1 MYIVI
6 LGAGRVGYM
15 LARQLI
21 DEGKNVALIELDKGR
36 AKNTTNNLDC
46 MVLNASGTNLE
57 TLKKAGIQ
65 KADAFISVTNSDEVN
80 MIACGIVAN
89 EFSKPITIARVRNVD
104 YVDTKLLDKRIL
116 GIDYIIN
123 PDIEASQA
131 ILRAVDHGAISDVMQ
146 FENSRLEMRD
156 LPLGRESVF
165 INRPLKIVR
174 KELDIEFLISV
185 IIRDNVSIIPNGETI
200 LLENDR
206 VYLLST
212 EEVFEE
218 IYSLEKLRDKEINRI
233 LVIGGGDVGMNIAE
247 GILQQEEAIPNILGR
262 LKHILRINKRK
273 KLHIID
279 KNYERTKILAERF
292 PQALV
297 TCQDI
302 TEEGVLEDD
311 ELLKNDLIISATG
324 NHELNIITGS
334 YAKSLGINKAISLV
348 TKDSYRN
355 LAHNLNLDVTISR
368 NTTVVSS
375 ILKILR
381 KGNIKNVYAL
391 SGGKLEVIEFSVS
404 ESSGFVSRQLSEIK
418 LPKNTLIILITR
430 GEETIIPYGHLEVE
444 ENDHIAIITER
455 ESIKKLEGLLSE

>member
-15 LARQLI
+15 LAKQLI
-21 DEGKNVALIELDKGR
+21 DEGKDIALIELDTER
-36 AKNTTNNLDC
+36 AKISTNSLDC
-46 MVLNASGTNLE
+46 LVLNASGTNLN
-57 TLKKAGIQ
+57 TLIKAGIN
-65 KADAFISVTNSDEVN
+65 KADAFISVTQSDEIN

-89 EFSKPITIARVRNVD
+89 EFEKPVTIARVRNVD
-104 YVDTKLLDKRIL
+104 YVDTRLLDESIL
-116 GIDYIIN
+116 GIDHIIN

-131 ILRAVDHGAISDVMQ
+131 ILRAVEHGGISDVMQ
-146 FENSRLEMRD
+146 FESSSLEMRD
-156 LPLGRESVF
+156 LPLGRDSIF
-165 INRPLKIVR
+165 INRPLKVVR
-174 KELDIEFLISV
+174 KELDIDFLISV
-185 IIRDNVSIIPNGETI
+185 IIRNNISIIPNGETI

-212 EEVFEE
+212 EEVFAE
-218 IYSLEKLRDKEINRI
+218 IYTLEKLGDKEINKI
-233 LVIGGGDVGMNIAE
+233 LIVGGGDVGMNIAD
-247 GILQQEEAIPNILGR
+247 GILKHEEADPNILGK
-262 LKHILRINKRK
+262 LKHILRIQKRK

-279 KNYERTKILAERF
+279 KNYDRTKILAERF

-311 ELLKNDLIISATG
+311 ELIKNDLIISATG

-334 YAKSLGINKAISLV
+334 YAKTLGIKKAISLV

-391 SGGKLEVIEFSVS
+391 SGGRLEVIEFSVS
-404 ESSGFVSRQLSEIK
+404 DNSDLIGKKLSEIK

-430 GEETIIPYGHLEVE
+430 GDETIIPYGLLEVE
-444 ENDHIAIITER
+444 ADDHIAIITER
-455 ESIKKLEGLLSE
+455 ESIKKLEGLLTE

>member
-21 DEGKNVALIELDKGR
+21 DEGKNVALIELDKVR

-46 MVLNASGTNLE
+46 LVLNASGTNLE

-65 KADAFISVTNSDEVN
+65 KADAFVSVTNSDEVN

-89 EFSKPITIARVRNVD
+89 DFSKPITIARVRNVD
-104 YVDTKLLDKRIL
+104 YVGTKLLDKGIL

-146 FENSRLEMRD
+146 FENSSLEMRD
-156 LPLGRESVF
+156 LPLSRESVF
-165 INRPLKIVR
+165 INRPLKVVR
-174 KELDIEFLISV
+174 KDLNIDFLISV

-218 IYSLEKLRDKEINRI
+218 IYTLEKLREKEISKI
-233 LVIGGGDVGMNIAE
+233 LVVGGGDVGLNIAE
-247 GILQQEEAIPNILGR
+247 GLLQQEESVPNILGR

-279 KNYERTKILAERF
+279 KNYERTKILAEKF

-302 TEEGVLEDD
+302 TEEGVLEDE

-324 NHELNIITGS
+324 NNELNIITGS
-334 YAKSLGINKAISLV
+334 YAKSMGINKAISLV

-404 ESSGFVSRQLSEIK
+404 ETSNLISKQLSEIK
-418 LPKNTLIILITR
+418 LPKNTLVILITR

-444 ENDHIAIITER
+444 ENDNISIITER

>member
-21 DEGKNVALIELDKGR
+21 DEGKNIALIELNSER
-36 AKNTTNNLDC
+36 AKISTNNLDC
-46 MVLNASGTNLE
+46 LVINASGTNLE
-57 TLKKAGIQ
+57 TLKKSGIQ
-65 KADAFISVTNSDEVN
+65 KADAFISVTNSDEIN

-89 EFSKPITIARVRNVD
+89 EFAKPITIARVRNVD
-104 YVDTKLLDKRIL
+104 YVDTKLLDKSIL

-131 ILRAVDHGAISDVMQ
+131 ILRAVKHGAISDVLQ
-146 FENSRLEMRD
+146 FENSSLEMRD
-156 LPLGRESVF
+156 LPLGRDSVF
-165 INRPLKIVR
+165 INRPLKLVR

-185 IIRDNVSIIPNGETI
+185 IIRNNQSIIPNGETV

-212 EEVFEE
+212 EDVFVE
-218 IYSLEKLRDKEINRI
+218 IYTLEKLGDKEINKI
-233 LVIGGGDVGMNIAE
+233 LIVGGGDVGTNIVE
-247 GILQQEEAIPNILGR
+247 GILKQNDDVPNILGK
-262 LKHILRINKRK
+262 LKHILRIKKRNKI
-273 KLHIID
+273 HIID
-279 KNYERTKILAERF
+279 KNYERTKFLAERF

-302 TEEGVLEDD
+302 TEEGVLEDS
-311 ELLKNDLIISATG
+311 ELLNNDLIISATG

-334 YAKSLGINKAISLV
+334 YAKSLGIKKAISLV

-355 LAHNLNLDVTISR
+355 LAHNLNLDVTVSR

-391 SGGKLEVIEFSVS
+391 SGGRLEVIEFSVS
-404 ESSGFVSRQLSEIK
+404 DNSGFIGKELSEIK
-418 LPKNTLIILITR
+418 LPKNTLIILISR

-444 ENDHIAIITER
+444 VNDHIAIITER

>member
-21 DEGKNVALIELDKGR
+21 DEGKNVALIELDKVR

-46 MVLNASGTNLE
+46 LVLNASGTNLE

-65 KADAFISVTNSDEVN
+65 KADAFVSVTNSDEVN

-89 EFSKPITIARVRNVD
+89 DFSKPITIARVRNVD
-104 YVDTKLLDKRIL
+104 YVGTKLLDKGIL

-146 FENSRLEMRD
+146 FENSSLEMRD
-156 LPLGRESVF
+156 LPLSRESVF
-165 INRPLKIVR
+165 INRPLKVVR
-174 KELDIEFLISV
+174 KDLNIDFLISV

-218 IYSLEKLRDKEINRI
+218 IYTLEKLREKEISKI
-233 LVIGGGDVGMNIAE
+233 LVVGGGDVGLNIAE
-247 GILQQEEAIPNILGR
+247 GLLQQEKSVPNILGR

-279 KNYERTKILAERF
+279 KNYERTKILAEKF

-302 TEEGVLEDD
+302 TEEGVLEDE

-324 NHELNIITGS
+324 NNELNIITGS
-334 YAKSLGINKAISLV
+334 YAKSMGINKAISLV

-404 ESSGFVSRQLSEIK
+404 ETSNLISKQLSEIK
-418 LPKNTLIILITR
+418 LPKNTLVILITR

-444 ENDHIAIITER
+444 ENDNISIITER

>member
-15 LARQLI
+15 LAKQLI
-21 DEGKNVALIELDKGR
+21 DEGKDVALIEHNTER
-36 AKNTTNNLDC
+36 AKISTNNLDC
-46 MVLNASGTNLE
+46 LVVNGSGTNLE
-57 TLKKAGIQ
+57 TLKKSGIQ
-65 KADAFISVTNSDEVN
+65 KADAFISVTQSDEIN

-89 EFSKPITIARVRNVD
+89 EFKKPITIARVRNVD
-104 YVDTKLLDKRIL
+104 YVDTKLLDESIL
-116 GIDYIIN
+116 GIDHIIN

-131 ILRAVDHGAISDVMQ
+131 ILRAVEHGAISDVMQ
-146 FENSRLEMRD
+146 FESSSLEMRD
-156 LPLGRESVF
+156 LPLGRDSIF
-165 INRPLKIVR
+165 INRPLKVVR

-212 EEVFEE
+212 EDIFEK
-218 IYSLEKLRDKEINRI
+218 IYTLEKLGDKDISKI
-233 LVIGGGDVGMNIAE
+233 LIVGGGDVGMNIIE
-247 GILQQEEAIPNILGR
+247 GILKNEVPVPNILGK
-262 LKHILRINKRK
+262 LKHILRIQKRK
-273 KLHIID
+273 KLHVID
-279 KNYERTKILAERF
+279 KNYERTKLLAERF
-292 PQALV
+292 PQILV

-311 ELLKNDLIISATG
+311 ELKKNDLIISATG

-334 YAKSLGINKAISLV
+334 YAKTLGIKKAISLV

-391 SGGKLEVIEFSVS
+391 SGGRLEVIEFSVS
-404 ESSGFVSRQLSEIK
+404 ENSGLIGKQLSEIK
-418 LPKNTLIILITR
+418 LPRNTLIILITR
-430 GEETIIPYGHLEVE
+430 GEETIIPYGLLEVE
-444 ENDHIAIITER
+444 VDDHIAIITER
-455 ESIKKLEGLLSE
+455 ESIKKLEGLLAE

>member
-21 DEGKNVALIELDKGR
+21 DEGKDVALIEQNTER
-36 AKNTTNNLDC
+36 AKVTTSNLDC
-46 MVLNASGTNLE
+46 LVLNASGTNID

-65 KADAFISVTNSDEVN
+65 KADAFISVTNSDEIN

-104 YVDTKLLDKRIL
+104 YVDTKLLDKSIL
-116 GIDYIIN
+116 GIDFIIN
-123 PDIEASQA
+123 PDIEASHA
-131 ILRAVDHGAISDVMQ
+131 IIRAVEHGAISDVMQ
-146 FENSRLEMRD
+146 FESNSLEMRD
-156 LPLGRESVF
+156 LPLGRDSVF
-165 INRPLKIVR
+165 INRPLKQVR
-174 KELDIEFLISV
+174 KELEVEFLISV
-185 IIRDNVSIIPNGETI
+185 IIRNNNSIIPNGETI

-206 VYLLST
+206 VYLLSSAK
-212 EEVFEE
+212 VFEQ
-218 IYSLEKLRDKEINRI
+218 IYALEKLGDKEIKKI
-233 LVIGGGDVGMNIAE
+233 LIVGGGDVGMNIAE
-247 GILQQEEAIPNILGR
+247 GILGHVEAVPNMLGKI
-262 LKHILRINKRK
+262 KHIFRITKRK
-273 KLHIID
+273 KVHLMD
-279 KNYERTKILAERF
+279 KDYDRTKFLAERF
-292 PQALV
+292 PTALV

-302 TEEGVLEDD
+302 TEEGILEDE

-334 YAKSLGINKAISLV
+334 YAKSLGIKKAISLV

-375 ILKILR
+375 IMKILR

-391 SGGKLEVIEFSVS
+391 SGGKLEVIEFSVLDNS
-404 ESSGFVSRQLSEIK
+404 AFIGKKLSEIK

-430 GEETIIPYGHLEVE
+430 GEETILPYGHLDVEV
-444 ENDHIAIITER
+444 NDHIAIITER
-455 ESIKKLEGLLSE
+455 ESIKKLEGLLTE

>member
-15 LARQLI
+15 LAKQLI
-21 DEGKNVALIELDKGR
+21 DEGKDVALIELDSER
-36 AKNTTNNLDC
+36 AKTSTNSLDC
-46 MVLNASGTNLE
+46 LVLNASGTNLD
-57 TLKKAGIQ
+57 TLLKAGII
-65 KADAFISVTNSDEVN
+65 KADVFISVTQSDEIN

-89 EFSKPITIARVRNVD
+89 EFKKPTTIARVRNVD
-104 YVDTKLLDKRIL
+104 YVETRLLDKGIL

-123 PDIEASQA
+123 PDIEASHA
-131 ILRAVDHGAISDVMQ
+131 ILRAVEHGAISDVMQ
-146 FENSRLEMRD
+146 FESSSLEMRD
-156 LPLGRESVF
+156 LPLGRDSVF
-165 INRPLKIVR
+165 INRPLKVVR
-174 KELDIEFLISV
+174 KELEIDFLISV
-185 IIRDNVSIIPNGETI
+185 IIRNNVSIIPNGETI

-212 EEVFEE
+212 EEVFAE
-218 IYSLEKLRDKEINRI
+218 IYTLEKLGDKEINKI
-233 LVIGGGDVGMNIAE
+233 LIVGGGVVGMNIAE
-247 GILQQEEAIPNILGR
+247 GILKHEEAVPNILGK
-262 LKHILRINKRK
+262 LKHILRIQKRK

-279 KNYERTKILAERF
+279 KDYERTKFLAERF

-302 TEEGVLEDD
+302 TEEGVLEDHD
-311 ELLKNDLIISATG
+311 LIKNDLIISVTG

-334 YAKSLGINKAISLV
+334 YAKTIGIKKAISLV

-391 SGGKLEVIEFSVS
+391 SGGRLEVIEFSVS
-404 ESSGFVSRQLSEIK
+404 DNSDFVGKTLSEIK

-430 GEETIIPYGHLEVE
+430 GGETIIPYGLLEVE
-444 ENDHIAIITER
+444 ADDHIAIITER
-455 ESIKKLEGLLSE
+455 ESIKKLEGLLT

>member
-15 LARQLI
+15 LAKQLI
-21 DEGKNVALIELDKGR
+21 DEGKDVALIEHNTER
-36 AKNTTNNLDC
+36 AKISTNNLDC
-46 MVLNASGTNLE
+46 LVINASGTNLE
-57 TLKKAGIQ
+57 TLKKSGIQ
-65 KADAFISVTNSDEVN
+65 KADAFISVTQSDEIN

-89 EFSKPITIARVRNVD
+89 EFKKPITIARVRNVD
-104 YVDTKLLDKRIL
+104 YVDTKLLDDSIL

-131 ILRAVDHGAISDVMQ
+131 ILRAVEHGAISDVMQ
-146 FENSRLEMRD
+146 FESSSLEMRD
-156 LPLGRESVF
+156 LPLGRDSIF
-165 INRPLKIVR
+165 INRPLKVVR

-185 IIRDNVSIIPNGETI
+185 IIRENVSIIPNGETI

-212 EEVFEE
+212 EDIFEK
-218 IYSLEKLRDKEINRI
+218 IYTLEKLGDKDISKI
-233 LVIGGGDVGMNIAE
+233 LIVGGGDVGMNIIE
-247 GILQQEEAIPNILGR
+247 GILKHEVPVPNILGK
-262 LKHILRINKRK
+262 LKHILRIQKRK
-273 KLHIID
+273 KLHVID
-279 KNYERTKILAERF
+279 KNYERTKLLAERF
-292 PQALV
+292 PQILV

-311 ELLKNDLIISATG
+311 ELIKNDLIISATG

-334 YAKSLGINKAISLV
+334 YAKTLGIKKAISLV

-391 SGGKLEVIEFSVS
+391 SGGRLEVIEFSVS
-404 ESSGFVSRQLSEIK
+404 ENSGLIGKQLSEIK

-430 GEETIIPYGHLEVE
+430 GEETIIPYGLLEVE
-444 ENDHIAIITER
+444 VDDHIAIITER
-455 ESIKKLEGLLSE
+455 ESIKKLEGLLAE

>member
-1 MYIVI
+1 
-6 LGAGRVGYM
+6 M

-21 DEGKNVALIELDKGR
+21 DEGKNVALIESNKER

-46 MVLNASGTNLE
+46 LVLNASGTNPA

-65 KADAFISVTNSDEVN
+65 KADAFVSVTNSDEVN
-80 MIACGIVAN
+80 MIACGMVAN

-104 YVDTKLLDKRIL
+104 YVGTKLLDKGIL

-146 FENSRLEMRD
+146 FENSKLEMRD
-156 LPLGRESVF
+156 LPLSRESVF
-165 INRPLKIVR
+165 INRPLKVVR
-174 KELDIEFLISV
+174 KDLDIDFLISV
-185 IIRDNVSIIPNGETI
+185 IIRDNASIIPNGETI

-212 EEVFEE
+212 EEVFEK
-218 IYSLEKLRDKEINRI
+218 IYTLEKLREKEINRI
-233 LVIGGGDVGMNIAE
+233 LVVGGGEVGLNIVE
-247 GILQQEEAIPNILGR
+247 GLLPQEEAVSNILGR

-279 KNYERTKILAERF
+279 KNYERTKILAEKF

-302 TEEGVLEDD
+302 TEEGVLEDE

-324 NHELNIITGS
+324 NNELNIITGS
-334 YAKSLGINKAISLV
+334 YAKSMGINKAISLV

-404 ESSGFVSRQLSEIK
+404 ETSNLISKQLSEIK
-418 LPKNTLIILITR
+418 LPKNTLVILITR
-430 GEETIIPYGHLEVE
+430 GVETIIPYGHLEVE

>member
-15 LARQLI
+15 LAKQLI
-21 DEGKNVALIELDKGR
+21 DEGKNVALIELNTER
-36 AKNTTNNLDC
+36 AKISTNSLDC
-46 MVLNASGTNLE
+46 LVVNASGTNLA
-57 TLKKAGIQ
+57 TLIKAGIQ
-65 KADAFISVTNSDEVN
+65 KADAFISVTQSDEIN

-89 EFSKPITIARVRNVD
+89 EFEKPTTIARVRNVD
-104 YVDTKLLDKRIL
+104 YVDTRLLDESIL

-131 ILRAVDHGAISDVMQ
+131 ILRAVEHGAISDVMQ
-146 FENSRLEMRD
+146 FESSSLEMRD
-156 LPLGRESVF
+156 LPLGRDSVF
-165 INRPLKIVR
+165 INRPLKVVR

-185 IIRDNVSIIPNGETI
+185 IIRDNISIIPNGETI

-212 EEVFEE
+212 EEIFEE
-218 IYSLEKLRDKEINRI
+218 IYALEKLGDKEINTI
-233 LVIGGGDVGMNIAE
+233 LIVGGGDVGMNIIQ
-247 GILQQEEAIPNILGR
+247 GILKQEEAVPNILGK
-262 LKHILRINKRK
+262 LKHILRIQKRK

-279 KNYERTKILAERF
+279 KNYERTKLLAERF

-311 ELLKNDLIISATG
+311 ELIKNDLIISATG

-334 YAKSLGINKAISLV
+334 YAKTLGIKKAISLV

-391 SGGKLEVIEFSVS
+391 SGGRLEVIEFSIS
-404 ESSGFVSRQLSEIK
+404 DNSGLIGKQLSEIK
-418 LPKNTLIILITR
+418 LPKNTLIILVTR
-430 GEETIIPYGHLEVE
+430 GDETIIPYGLLEVE
-444 ENDHIAIITER
+444 VNDHIAIITER
-455 ESIKKLEGLLSE
+455 ESIKKLEGLLTE

>member
-21 DEGKNVALIELDKGR
+21 DEGKNVALIELNKER

-65 KADAFISVTNSDEVN
+65 KADAFVSVTNSDEVN

-104 YVDTKLLDKRIL
+104 YVGTKLLDKGIL

-146 FENSRLEMRD
+146 FENSKLEMRD
-156 LPLGRESVF
+156 LPLSRESVF
-165 INRPLKIVR
+165 INRPLKVVR
-174 KELDIEFLISV
+174 KDLNIDFLISV

-218 IYSLEKLRDKEINRI
+218 IYTLEKLREKEISKI
-233 LVIGGGDVGMNIAE
+233 LVVGGGDVGLNIAE
-247 GILQQEEAIPNILGR
+247 GLLQQEEAVPNILGR

-311 ELLKNDLIISATG
+311 ELLKNDLIISVTG
-324 NHELNIITGS
+324 NNELNIITGS
-334 YAKSLGINKAISLV
+334 YVKSMGINKAISLV

-391 SGGKLEVIEFSVS
+391 SGGKLEVIEFSIS
-404 ESSGFVSRQLSEIK
+404 ETSNLISKQLSEIK
-418 LPKNTLIILITR
+418 LPKNTLVILITR

>member
-15 LARQLI
+15 LAKQLI
-21 DEGKNVALIELDKGR
+21 DEGKDIALIELDTER
-36 AKNTTNNLDC
+36 AKISTNSLDC
-46 MVLNASGTNLE
+46 LVLNASGTNLN
-57 TLKKAGIQ
+57 TLIKAGIN
-65 KADAFISVTNSDEVN
+65 KADAFISVTQSDEIN

-89 EFSKPITIARVRNVD
+89 EFEKPVTIARVRNVD
-104 YVDTKLLDKRIL
+104 YVDTRLLDESIL
-116 GIDYIIN
+116 GIDHIIN

-131 ILRAVDHGAISDVMQ
+131 ILRAVEHGAISDVMQ
-146 FENSRLEMRD
+146 FESSSLEMRD
-156 LPLGRESVF
+156 LPLGRDSIF
-165 INRPLKIVR
+165 INRPLKVVR
-174 KELDIEFLISV
+174 KELDIDFLISV
-185 IIRDNVSIIPNGETI
+185 IIRNNISIIPNGETI

-212 EEVFEE
+212 EEVFAE
-218 IYSLEKLRDKEINRI
+218 IYTLEKLGDKEINKI
-233 LVIGGGDVGMNIAE
+233 LIVGGGDVGMNIAD
-247 GILQQEEAIPNILGR
+247 GILKHEEADPNILGK
-262 LKHILRINKRK
+262 LKHILRIQKRK

-279 KNYERTKILAERF
+279 KNYDRTKILAERF

-311 ELLKNDLIISATG
+311 ELIKNDLIISATG

-334 YAKSLGINKAISLV
+334 YAKTLGIKKAISLV

-391 SGGKLEVIEFSVS
+391 SGGRLEVIEFSVS
-404 ESSGFVSRQLSEIK
+404 DNSDLIGKKLSEIK

-430 GEETIIPYGHLEVE
+430 GDETIIPYGLLEVE
-444 ENDHIAIITER
+444 ADDHIAIITER
-455 ESIKKLEGLLSE
+455 ESIKKLEGLLTE

>member
-1 MYIVI
+1 MYFVI

-15 LARQLI
+15 LAKQLI
-21 DEGKNVALIELDKGR
+21 DEGKNVALIEHNTER
-36 AKNTTNNLDC
+36 AKISTNNLDC
-46 MVLNASGTNLE
+46 LVINASGTNLD

-65 KADAFISVTNSDEVN
+65 KADAFISVTQSDEIN

-89 EFSKPITIARVRNVD
+89 EFEKPITIARVRNVD
-104 YVDTKLLDKRIL
+104 YVDTKLLNESIL
-116 GIDYIIN
+116 GIDHIIN

-131 ILRAVDHGAISDVMQ
+131 ILRAVEHGAISDVMQ
-146 FENSRLEMRD
+146 FESSSLEMRD
-156 LPLGRESVF
+156 LPLGRDSVF
-165 INRPLKIVR
+165 INRPLKTVR
-174 KELDIEFLISV
+174 KELDIDFLISV
-185 IIRDNVSIIPNGETI
+185 IIRDNISIIPNGETI

-212 EEVFEE
+212 EEVFKE
-218 IYSLEKLRDKEINRI
+218 IYTLEKLGDKEINKI
-233 LVIGGGDVGMNIAE
+233 LIVGGGDVGMNIAE
-247 GILQQEEAIPNILGR
+247 GILKKEEAAPNILGK
-262 LKHILRINKRK
+262 LKHILRIEKRK
-273 KLHIID
+273 KIHIID
-279 KNYERTKILAERF
+279 KNYERTKFLAERF

-311 ELLKNDLIISATG
+311 ELIKNDLIISATG

-334 YAKSLGINKAISLV
+334 YAKTLGIKKAISLV

-391 SGGKLEVIEFSVS
+391 SGGRLEVIEFSVS
-404 ESSGFVSRQLSEIK
+404 DNSEFIGKQLSEIK

-430 GEETIIPYGHLEVE
+430 GEESIIPYGQLVVE
-444 ENDHIAIITER
+444 TDDHIAIITER
-455 ESIKKLEGLLSE
+455 ESIKKLEGLLAE